1 MAFDWTA
8 AAFGVLVTA
17 TGALATALGLMVRRE
32 LDHQR
37 ERLSQLDDRLRG
49 MEGAVQLLRPVADE
63 VKRKMD
69 EQAAT
74 MVLR

>member
-1 MAFDWTA
+1 
-8 AAFGVLVTA
+8 
-17 TGALATALGLMVRRE
+17 MVRRE

>member
-8 AAFGVLVTA
+8 AAIAVLLTLV
-17 TGALATALGLMVRRE
+17 GSLATAVALLVRRE
-32 LDHQR
+32 LDHVR
-37 ERLSQLDDRLRG
+37 ERLAALDDRLR
-49 MEGAVQLLRPVADE
+49 EVERVQQLLASVANQ

-74 MVLR
+74 MVP